1 MLRKCAAVLAVVSCL
16 TGATSIRAEPGP
28 VGQWLM
34 GEPASLFD
42 IGMIRLR
49 MEANTWERPYNFYNT
64 KMKEAYGHT
73 PSYTVKYDWDENR
86 IVVEAVLSRQQNIV
100 SCVLMVKMNW
110 KPINI

>member
-42 IGMIRLR
+42 IGMITLSTQ
-49 MEANTWERPYNFYNT
+49 MLFWSRPDTAYNI
-64 KMKEAYGHT
+64 KLEEAYGRT
-73 PSYTVKYDWDENR
+73 AVYTVNYHWDENR
-86 IVVEAVLSRQQNIV
+86 IVVEGWLGKKSNERFDAELACKKNTFP
-100 SCVLMVKMNW
+100 NF
-110 KPINI
+110 